1 MNYDAAE
8 IVIKKKF
15 FPSEQKKAG
24 DTIEEKYKS
33 DLQHSFNLAEVN
45 YIQQEALNDSWR
57 ITDGL
62 REKLESV
69 NE

>member
-1 MNYDAAE
+1 M
-8 IVIKKKF
+8 
-15 FPSEQKKAG
+15 
-24 DTIEEKYKS
+24 
-33 DLQHSFNLAEVN
+33 QHSFNLAEVN
-45 YIQQEALNDSWR
+45 YIQQEALNDIWR